1 MDQQIQKKSLLEM
14 ARGAFLERFDYE
26 VPKILENILD
36 ENTDPKA
43 KRAITLK
50 MTFIPSDDRLSVRAV
65 MDTNVK
71 LAPTTPI
78 QTYLYVGNNPQ
89 TGEMQVV
96 EMVPE
101 VPGQQTMDGGEQ
113 ESPTVLKIVNK

>member
-1 MDQQIQKKSLLEM
+1 M
-14 ARGAFLERFDYE
+14 ERFDYE

-78 QTYLYVGNNPQ
+78 QTFLYVGNNPQ

-113 ESPTVLKIVNK
+113 ESPAVLKIVNK